1 MKANIVSFSGG
12 RTSAFMVHQ
21 IEQMR
26 ATGQIKGQVEYI
38 FLDTGA
44 EHPGTYEFIRKVAG
58 HFNIQITLLRP
69 VISPDI
75 GTGVTFK
82 VIGWDDL
89 KPDLQPWREMMVKYG
104 SPSNPGFAFCTS
116 RMKTAVSNKYCDAKY
131 GRDGSYK
138 WIGYRIDESKRAWGA
153 KVYPELA
160 KRGYDS
166 FTAAELMSVCLR
178 EIDHAAFLA
187 PLFDSQIE
195 LFGSSPEVS
204 ILPLLIKKVDAVK
217 KIGFRFLFEISEFE
231 KSDILNFW
239 KQQPFDLEIDE
250 WSGNCVFCIKK
261 SENKVALAIKD
272 NPEMAREFIDLTN
285 DHTVRDL
292 GRGFPVQDMYRG
304 YMSLEKIR
312 DKWADVDRADIIAS
326 LRGAKR
332 FESGSCSESC
342 EAYSDLFELLEEVA

>member
-1 MKANIVSFSGG
+1 MKVNIVSFSGG

-89 KPDLQPWREMMVKYG
+89 KPDLQPWREMLAKHGAPY
-104 SPSNPGFAFCTS
+104 SPGGGFCTG
-116 RMKTAVSNKYCDAKY
+116 RLKTTAHDKYCDEKY
-131 GRDGSYK
+131 GKGNTVK

-166 FTAAELMSVCLR
+166 FTAAELMAACLR
-178 EIDHAAFLA
+178 ESDHAAFLA
-187 PLFDSQIE
+187 PLFDSQID
-195 LFGSSPEVS
+195 LFGCSPEVS
-204 ILPLLIKKVDAVK
+204 ILPLLVKKVDAVK

-231 KSDILNFW
+231 KSDILDFW
-239 KQQPFDLEIDE
+239 KQQSFDLEISE

-261 SENKVALAIKD
+261 GENKVALAIKD
-272 NPEMAREFIDLTN
+272 NPEMAQEFIDMVN
-285 DHTVRDL
+285 EPTVRDM
-292 GRGFPVQDMYRG
+292 GRKFPVNAMYRD
-304 YMSLEKIR
+304 YMALEQIR